1 MPPIVHLHLRL
12 LDRPFGRGAWLRPT
26 LRALRALVGLWLL
39 CLLSTPALAA
49 IDIEVV
55 LSESSGLYTDAA
67 KELKQG
73 LGADVNLIT
82 TMADAVERRDK
93 AASVAVVVTLGTR
106 ALSAVLAR
114 EPATPV
120 IAALVPRKAFDAA
133 MSASRTPSRPVS
145 AVFLDQPYAR
155 QLNLIRLMLPS
166 RSKVGVLAGPDWES
180 QLTML
185 ANSAREQKITL
196 VRETV
201 SAPRD
206 LHPAL
211 QRVLGESD
219 SILALPD
226 SSLFNASTLPNVL
239 LTSYRKQQPVFGFS
253 PAYVRAGALAAVFST
268 PQQNA
273 RQAAEMVQLA
283 LASGSLPQPQ
293 YPRAFWVNVNDTVA
307 RSLDIKVPAEAF
319 LVAELQKLEKE

>member
-1 MPPIVHLHLRL
+1 MPPIASLRL
-12 LDRPFGRGAWLRPT
+12 PFVVRPTGRGASLRPI
-26 LRALRALVGLWLL
+26 LRAWWARAWLWLL
-39 CLLSTPALAA
+39 CLVSAPALAA

-55 LSESSGLYTDAA
+55 LSENGGLYTDAA

-73 LGADVNLIT
+73 LGADINLIT
-82 TMADAVERRDK
+82 TMADAVERQDK
-93 AASVAVVVTLGTR
+93 RASVAVVVTLGTR
-106 ALSAVLAR
+106 ALSAVLAG

-120 IAALVPRKAFDAA
+120 VSALVPRKAFDSA
-133 MSASRTPSRPVS
+133 MAASRTPSRPVS

-155 QLNLIRLMLPS
+155 QLNLIRLMLPTRS
-166 RSKVGVLAGPDWES
+166 RVGVLAGPDWDS

-226 SSLFNASTLPNVL
+226 SSVFNASTLPNVL

-307 RSLDIKVPAEAF
+307 RSLDIRVPAEAF

>member
-1 MPPIVHLHLRL
+1 MPPIASLRL
-12 LDRPFGRGAWLRPT
+12 PFVVRPTGRGASSRPM
-26 LRALRALVGLWLL
+26 LHAWRELACLWLL
-39 CLLSTPALAA
+39 CLVSAPALAA

-55 LSESSGLYTDAA
+55 LSESGGLYTDAA
-67 KELKQG
+67 KELEQG
-73 LGADVNLIT
+73 LGADVHLIT
-82 TMADAVERRDK
+82 TMAEAVERQDK
-93 AASVAVVVTLGTR
+93 RSSAAVVVTLGTR

-114 EPATPV
+114 EPATPL

-133 MSASRTPSRPVS
+133 MAASRTPSRPVS

-155 QLNLIRLMLPS
+155 QLNLIRLMLPTRS
-166 RSKVGVLAGPDWES
+166 RVGVLAGPDWDS

-226 SSLFNASTLPNVL
+226 SSVFNASTLPNVL

-273 RQAAEMVQLA
+273 RQAAEMVQRT

-307 RSLDIKVPAEAF
+307 RSLDIKVQAEAF